1 MNRPATQARVAI
13 VVSSLFRS
21 WPSLVGFAVAPI
33 GDELVL
39 TDVEASP
46 WPADSQALGGA
57 IAFVLHKLIDD
68 EPATRELLLG
78 RTFVRTLH

>member
-33 GDELVL
+33 EDELVL

-46 WPADSQALGGA
+46 WPADSRELGGA

-78 RTFVRTLH
+78 RTFARTLH